1 MKMIQINSL
10 ASYLSMESPDNICLP
25 SLIFHESDKETR
37 GKMTTSFFLP
47 NHCTTPMQWST
58 GKEKKRKEKKR
69 KSGVGLLGCFVSQ
82 NWKKKSKTFT
92 FSFPA
97 LFLATKH
104 NYRKHQQEVKNPTNE
119 KPGAMKYL
127 KRPMFGGLE
136 TKNLHGKGKRKW
148 EKTRDRWLEKKTRVS
163 SCNKTWLR
171 REFSVDNREVI

>member
-92 FSFPA
+92 SF
-97 LFLATKH
+97 LFLHYSWPPNITIGNTSKKWRTQQMKSQVQWSTWSGPCLEAWKQRISMGKAKESERKQEIGDWKRKQECPPVTKH
-104 NYRKHQQEVKNPTNE
+104 DCGENF
-119 KPGAMKYL
+119 L
-127 KRPMFGGLE
+127 
-136 TKNLHGKGKRKW
+136 
-148 EKTRDRWLEKKTRVS
+148 
-163 SCNKTWLR
+163 
-171 REFSVDNREVI
+171 